1 MSLQIYRA
9 SAGSGKTFRLSADY
23 IKLVLHN
30 PDSYR
35 NILAVTF
42 TNAATAEMKK
52 RIVND
57 LFNLYRDP
65 SCKKSKD
72 LLNVIIPELNDPKN
86 QFQLQNGEK
95 WTEAIASKRAG
106 IALQNILH
114 NYTFFHIETIDSFF
128 QTVLRN
134 MIHELG
140 LSAAL
145 SVELDN
151 NAQVETA
158 IQILYDKSKVEKA
171 LKNAIIRFS
180 MSKNENGKSG
190 FIDNELKSM
199 GEKILKENFLS
210 STNINDFADIFEEID
225 KYKKKLEATKSNIED
240 IISTKAKNVIASLGE
255 DEESMKAWSNGGY
268 AWDYLCYCVSVNEK
282 CFVPSKTTIDIIDGN
297 KKITSKVKKGVE
309 RTDIQP
315 LLRDCFDTA
324 CKYKTDYYTSK
335 LILKQIHEIAFIYD
349 IYSCIMENN
358 KMEGKFLLS
367 DTPVLLNK
375 LIYPNT
381 APFIYEKIGARYS
394 HIMID
399 EFQDTSSTQWKNFV
413 PLLLESLSKMAEND
427 TKSGQV
433 LIVGDP
439 KQSIYRWRNGDWTI
453 IENIGRKDGLGRH
466 IKESAPM
473 GMNFRSS
480 YEVVEFNNHLY
491 KSIAN
496 AIDYVENF
504 KDEGKSE
511 EFILYKNQIKEVYL
525 DSSQKC
531 MKKTQFGYVEVAQL
545 PTTPKDKSDER
556 KFQDF
561 ALEKLTQDIIR
572 CQVAGVNK
580 NNIAILT
587 RNNSDMPL
595 IASYFANYAN
605 TEEFKE
611 IQKEHPNV
619 SLDVISN
626 EAFKLDASL
635 AVHTIIDAIKYI
647 VSPDDEA
654 TKSTLAIDY
663 QSIVKKRDIND
674 LLSKNSLK
682 DEEFNEICRKLTN
695 LKMKPLYELV
705 ETIYYELNLKEI
717 AGQESY
723 LYTFLDKIQEYSQ
736 NFNSDLNQFL
746 KRWDEKM
753 CSEKVITH
761 GDGIQMLTIHRSKG
775 LEYDTVFIPFCNW
788 EMEDYG
794 TKAPTLW
801 CRNDEIED
809 TTELLDEKFSTLP
822 IKYTSEMENSLFA
835 KKYQL
840 EKLMMWIDN
849 VNILYVAT
857 TRAKNNL
864 FIYCEAS
871 SSPNTKSNKISHFII
886 DSLEFDDK
894 IYKSGSIYV
903 DKEENDN
910 EGKSN
915 SISCQYNSFPQRTNQ
930 FQQSVKSN
938 EFIKENMA
946 DMGDNCKIDEA
957 ERVKLSATAYGTL
970 IHYIFSKIKT
980 IEDVENAVEETIM
993 EGIEIGKD
1001 KAKLISD
1008 IKTKLN
1014 KDEFKEWFAPGLKLM
1029 NERTIAFYENKAFMT
1044 KKPDRVIVD
1053 GNTAIVIDYK
1063 SGKENSKYIDQLTQY
1078 ANLLKEIGFE
1088 KVSAFIWYLNTDKKV
1103 QVI

>member
-30 PDSYR
+30 PESYK

-52 RIVND
+52 RIVED
-57 LFNLYRDP
+57 LSNLYKKPD
-65 SCKKSKD
+65 CKKSKD
-72 LLNVIIPELNDPKN
+72 LLNVIIPELNDSNN
-86 QFQLQNGEK
+86 QFQLPNGGK
-95 WTEAIASKRAG
+95 WTTEIASRRAG

-140 LSAAL
+140 LGAAL

-180 MSKNENGKSG
+180 MSKNENGQSG

-210 STNINDFADIFEEID
+210 NTDINDFANIFEEIEN
-225 KYKKKLEATKSNIED
+225 YKKRLESAKTNIENK
-240 IISTKAKNVIASLGE
+240 ISAKGKNALAILKDD
-255 DEESMKAWSNGGY
+255 DEESIKAWSNGES
-268 AWDYLCYCVSVNEK
+268 AWKYLVNCANVDDK
-282 CFVPSKTTIDIIDGN
+282 CFAPSNTIIKIMNGETDI
-297 KKITSKVKKGVE
+297 KLKAKKGVI

-315 LLRDCFDTA
+315 LMKDCYDTTN
-324 CKYKTDYYTSK
+324 KYKTDYYTSK

-349 IYSCIMENN
+349 IYSCILQNN

-375 LIYPNT
+375 LIYPTT

-399 EFQDTSSTQWKNFV
+399 EFQDTSSTQWRNFV
-413 PLLLESLSKMAEND
+413 PLLIESLSKMAEND
-427 TKSGQV
+427 TKAGQV

-453 IENIGRKDGLGRH
+453 IENIGHRDGLHRY
-466 IKESAPM
+466 IKESVPM
-473 GMNFRSS
+473 DKNFRSS
-480 YEVVEFNNHLY
+480 YEVVNFNNNLY
-491 KSIAN
+491 NSIAD
-496 AIDYVENF
+496 AIDSA
-504 KDEGKSE
+504 KDFDDKDKSE
-511 EFILYKNQIKEVYL
+511 EFRLYKNQIKEVYHN
-525 DSSQKC
+525 SGQKC
-531 MKKTQFGYVEVAQL
+531 MKKEKFGYVEVAQL

-556 KFQDF
+556 KFIDF
-561 ALEKLTQDIIR
+561 ALEKLTDDVIK
-572 CQVAGVNK
+572 CQIEGTNK
-580 NNIAILT
+580 NDIAILT

-605 TEEFKE
+605 SEKFKE
-611 IQKEHPNV
+611 LQKANPNV

-626 EAFKLDASL
+626 EAFKLDASI
-635 AVHTIIDAIKYI
+635 AVHTIIDAIRFI

-654 TKSTLAIDY
+654 AKSTLAIDY
-663 QSIVKKRDIND
+663 QSIVKKRNLNN
-674 LLSKNSLK
+674 LLSTNSLK
-682 DEEFNEICRKLTN
+682 DEEFNEICKKLRN
-695 LKMKPLYELV
+695 LKMKPLYELA

-717 AGQESY
+717 EGQESY

-746 KRWDEKM
+746 KRWDEKI
-753 CSEKVITH
+753 CDEKVITH
-761 GDGIQMLTIHRSKG
+761 GDGIQMLTIHKSKG

-788 EMEDYG
+788 SMENSGLY
-794 TKAPTLW
+794 APTLW
-801 CRNDEIED
+801 CRNDD
-809 TTELLDEKFSTLP
+809 ADAPSELLDEKFNTLP
-822 IKYTSEMENSLFA
+822 IKYTSDMANSLFSS
-835 KKYQL
+835 KYQL

-849 VNILYVAT
+849 VNLLYVAT

-864 FIYCEAS
+864 FIYCETVDTSNA
-871 SSPNTKSNKISHFII
+871 PNKISYYIV
-886 DSLEFDDK
+886 DSLQFVNNT
-894 IYKSGSIYV
+894 YKSGKIYV
-903 DKEENDN
+903 ESDTDKE
-910 EGKSN
+910 KSN
-915 SISCQYNSFPQRTNQ
+915 NKNIVCSYNSFPQRDKQ
-930 FQQSVKSN
+930 FQQSAKSN
-938 EFIKENMA
+938 EFIKENMP
-946 DMGDNCKIDEA
+946 DLGDNEDST
-957 ERVKLSATAYGTL
+957 KLSATAYGTL
-970 IHYIFSKIKT
+970 IHHIFSKIKT
-980 IEDVENAVEETIM
+980 IDDVENAVEETIM
-993 EGIEIGKD
+993 EGVEIGKD
-1001 KAKLISD
+1001 KDGLIAD

-1029 NERTIAFYENKAFMT
+1029 NERTIAYYEGIAFKT

-1053 GNTAIVIDYK
+1053 GKTAIIIDYK
-1063 SGKENSKYIDQLTQY
+1063 SGNENSEYFKQLTKY

-1088 KVSAFIWYLNTDKKV
+1088 DVSAFIWYLNTDKKV
-1103 QVI
+1103 QVV